1 MCTGGSQP
9 QMLSHIWQGVVV
21 LYIDHT
27 VEYAHS
33 FGIRE
38 RPLCVLGAFI
48 LTGAKLLHAFLTAE
62 NLAVLRHAHR
72 FETLFDCHCVVNEK
86 DYKMARLME
95 NDRSTDI
102 VLSSLTSLRLS
113 KLVNHALD
121 AVNLLKSSVDV
132 EEFLALHEVS
142 HVFRLVHSFSLL
154 VNSLKESIV
163 VCLPLVSRT
172 SKCYRQWQRKGN
184 SIQVLI
190 WVR

>member
-1 MCTGGSQP
+1 
-9 QMLSHIWQGVVV
+9 
-21 LYIDHT
+21 
-27 VEYAHS
+27 
-33 FGIRE
+33 
-38 RPLCVLGAFI
+38 
-48 LTGAKLLHAFLTAE
+48 
-62 NLAVLRHAHR
+62 
-72 FETLFDCHCVVNEK
+72 
-86 DYKMARLME
+86 MARLME

-154 VNSLKESIV
+154 VNSLKESII
-163 VCLPLVSRT
+163 VCLPLVSWT
-172 SKCYRQWQRKGN
+172 SECYRQWQRKGN
-184 SIQVLI
+184 SVQVLI